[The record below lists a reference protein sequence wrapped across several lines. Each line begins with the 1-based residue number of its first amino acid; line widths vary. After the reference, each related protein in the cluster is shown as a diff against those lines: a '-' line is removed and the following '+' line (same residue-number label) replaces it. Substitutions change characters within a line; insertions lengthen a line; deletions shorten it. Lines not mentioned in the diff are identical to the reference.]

1 MNWIYASIGAL
12 ILWGLYSIFGD
23 KATQIHGERI
33 TFLFEAGAMAIMAVV
48 IFFFWGSL
56 DEFKKV
62 TIGSFL
68 NASIMAI
75 MTSVA
80 AFLVL
85 LAFRLS
91 SNPDHI
97 PQIVLI
103 AGFYPVLTAFF
114 SYFLLG
120 SRLSLI
126 QWVGVML
133 SGIALFLV
141 NWKS

>member
-1 MNWIYASIGAL
+1 MNWVYPSIGAL

-23 KATQIHGERI
+23 RATQVHGERI
-33 TFLFEAGAMAIMAVV
+33 TFLFEAAGMTIMALA
-48 IFFFWGSL
+48 IFFFWGNL

-62 TIGSFL
+62 TYGSFL

-75 MTSVA
+75 MTSAA

-85 LAFRLS
+85 LAFRVS
-91 SNPDHI
+91 SNPNHV

-103 AGFYPVLTAFF
+103 AGFYPVLTALF

-126 QWVGVML
+126 QWVGVAL
-133 SGIALFLV
+133 SGIALFLI
-141 NWKS
+141 NWKP